1 MVAKLLVL
9 CSDDLSFYS
18 ISLIVQLFLTTIF
31 LSASTAVNTSSK
43 LSKSLDFQN
52 FEKFNATPQEIAPN
66 FYAQTQFLSERRIAV
81 SNWFQACSVISCAE
95 RWMEYK
101 Y

>member
-1 MVAKLLVL
+1 MVAKLLRL
-9 CSDDLSFYS
+9 EDLSFES
-18 ISLIVQLFLTTIF
+18 ISLIVQLFLTIIF

-66 FYAQTQFLSERRIAV
+66 FYAQTQFVPDFIRTPHCGQQLVSSMLGDKLRRVLDGI
-81 SNWFQACSVISCAE
+81 
-95 RWMEYK
+95 
-101 Y
+101 